1 MTATERSIQQEA
13 ALDSIDSSRVADVL
27 GTSRFIVEHVE
38 SHESGDLV
46 RVFNLDAPAGQNL
59 TWISCDLV
67 NA

>member
-1 MTATERSIQQEA
+1 MTNTQRSIKLEA
-13 ALDSIDSSRVADVL
+13 ALDSISSSRVADLL

-38 SHESGDLV
+38 SHKSGDLV

-59 TWISCDLV
+59 TWISRDLV